1 MSVFR
6 HWQLG
11 LLPTILIM
19 SLISFSP
26 QATARGGTVSHP
38 DLASTRHI
46 KELPPEIVR
55 GSRALAIAMRIPARC
70 NVFVRPLPRQR
81 IFARYRFIVLHF
93 HALSCGTPS
102 PFCSREGCLHQVY
115 ALTGRGTYHLVFS
128 ANVPDV
134 TLNQSDHLPE
144 AEIDCGL
151 SDPKCPRILRW
162 NGRRFVDR

>member
-19 SLISFSP
+19 SLFSFSP

-81 IFARYRFIVLHF
+81 IFA
-93 HALSCGTPS
+93 LSVHCSSFPRAQLWHSFPLLQQGGMPS
-102 PFCSREGCLHQVY
+102 P
-115 ALTGRGTYHLVFS
+115 
-128 ANVPDV
+128 
-134 TLNQSDHLPE
+134 
-144 AEIDCGL
+144 GL
-151 SDPKCPRILRW
+151 RF
-162 NGRRFVDR
+162 NG

>member
-55 GSRALAIAMRIPARC
+55 AVEHRRSLCGSPLAATSSFARYLG
-70 NVFVRPLPRQR
+70 NEFS
-81 IFARYRFIVLHF
+81 RYRFIVLHF

-134 TLNQSDHLPE
+134 TLNQYDHLPE

-151 SDPKCPRILRW
+151 FDPKCPRILRW